1 MFLGNNPM
9 VDGLHC
15 TLVESVK
22 ERAFLSVSRRHIVW
36 FVTQDHSTGE
46 TKNLSMDGVY
56 RVYHGNSFGFS
67 LMLGNNGALSDWW
80 QIIYSLSIFL
90 FLLPILLQYLLPS
103 FFLLWSEKK
112 KALHCPTPWCSTL
125 IHSQQSFH
133 SFIKSIIRMGTTFQ
147 LYWDFKPS
155 RCPNL
160 SEIDN

>member
-1 MFLGNNPM
+1 MFLGNNPI

-22 ERAFLSVSRRHIVW
+22 ERAFLSVSRRHMVW

-112 KALHCPTPWCSTL
+112 KHCTAQLPDAAHLSTASNHFTHL
-125 IHSQQSFH
+125 LNQS
-133 SFIKSIIRMGTTFQ
+133 
-147 LYWDFKPS
+147 LEWELPS
-155 RCPNL
+155 NYTGILNL
-160 SEIDN
+160 QGAQIYQK